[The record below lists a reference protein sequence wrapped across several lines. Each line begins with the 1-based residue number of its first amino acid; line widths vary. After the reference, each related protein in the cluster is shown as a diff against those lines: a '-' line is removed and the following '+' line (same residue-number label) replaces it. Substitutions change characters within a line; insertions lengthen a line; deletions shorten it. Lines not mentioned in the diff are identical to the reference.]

1 MNCQACNGT
10 TKKFGKDR
18 NGLQRYFCLSCQKTF
33 LEPHK
38 RPLGEMRL
46 PVEKALA
53 VLHHLVEGC
62 SVRTTERITGVEKRT
77 ILSLLAVVGDR
88 CEKLMIERI
97 KGLSVSDVQCDEIW
111 GYVGMKEKTKTRK
124 GTERDG
130 IGDAWA
136 FIAMER
142 HTKLILAWHLGRR
155 TTEDTEAFTEKLAY
169 ATQGNFQ
176 VTTDGFSAYRDA
188 VVSSLRVHKVD
199 FAQLVKIYSAPPEK
213 ETRYS
218 PAVCTGAKKV
228 AIFGNPDMDKVST
241 SHIER
246 QNLTVRM
253 AMRRMTRLTNA
264 FSKKWLNLRY
274 AYGLQFAYYNFCRVH
289 SSLRVTPAME
299 AGIANHVWSIEE
311 IVAAVGE
318 SPEALPLQT

>member
-1 MNCQACNGT
+1 MTCTTCGGI

-18 NGLQRYFCLSCQKTF
+18 NGLQRYRCLSCNKTL
-33 LEPHK
+33 LEAHE

-46 PVEKALA
+46 SVGKAFS
-53 VLHHLVEGC
+53 VLQHLVEGC

-77 ILSLLAVVGDR
+77 IPSLLAVVGDR
-88 CEKLMIERI
+88 CEKMMVERI

-111 GYVGMKEKTKTRK
+111 GYVGMKEKTKTRQ
-124 GTERDG
+124 GNTTDG

-155 TTEDTEAFTEKLAY
+155 TTEDTEIFTDKLAY

-188 VVSSLRVHKVD
+188 IVSSLRVQKVD
-199 FAQLVKIYSAPPEK
+199 FAQLVKMYATPADK

-218 PAVCTGAKKV
+218 PAVCTGAKKIPV
-228 AIFGNPDMDKVST
+228 FGNPDMDKVST

-253 AMRRMTRLTNA
+253 SMRRMTRLTNA
-264 FSKKWLNLRY
+264 FSKKWMNLKY
-274 AYGLQFAYYNFCRVH
+274 AYALQFAFYNFCRVH

-299 AGIANHVWSIEE
+299 AGLTDHIWKLSE
-311 IVAAVGE
+311 
-318 SPEALPLQT
+318 LL